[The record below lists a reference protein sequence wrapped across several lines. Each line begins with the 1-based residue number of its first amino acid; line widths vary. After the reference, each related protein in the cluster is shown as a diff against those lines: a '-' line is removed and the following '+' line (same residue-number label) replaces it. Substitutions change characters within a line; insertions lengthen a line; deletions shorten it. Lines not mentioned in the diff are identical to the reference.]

1 MAKQLTAAAVER
13 FRPAKDRREI
23 PDGGCP
29 GLYLI
34 IQPSGAKSWALR
46 FRRPNG
52 KPAKL
57 TLGKVD
63 LTNIE
68 SESEPIIGAPLT
80 LASARRLASELHH
93 QRARGKDVIAA
104 KHREKLER
112 EARNSKDFTQAATDF
127 IEQHAM
133 RRTRRWRERARLL
146 GLRSADDGVGFALIP
161 NGLADRWRDRPIAEI
176 DGDDIHAIVEEVRGR
191 GIPGL
196 ERRAAAPSETQARA
210 MFAVLN
216 PLFGWLVEKRR
227 LKANPCLGV
236 ARPETPRARER
247 VLSNA
252 EIVAFWRAADAERKE
267 FAALLKL
274 LLLTGCR
281 LSEVAQMRRA
291 ELNEDGV
298 IWTIP
303 GERTKNR
310 RTHVVPLP
318 RFARDI
324 LATVPTVGDLV
335 FTTDGIHPISGWS
348 KIKRRLD
355 TAIEVAPWRLHDIRR
370 SCATGMAEIGV
381 APHIVEA
388 VLNHISGHKAGV
400 AGIYNRA
407 AYASEKKAALG
418 RWAAHIENIVSGKPA
433 QNILTLTKRG
443 GNDR

>member
-1 MAKQLTAAAVER
+1 VRDFRFGSKADIGLALVHVRFTPESGHQLSAL
-13 FRPAKDRREI
+13 
-23 PDGGCP
+23 GCP
-29 GLYLI
+29 L
-34 IQPSGAKSWALR
+34 
-46 FRRPNG
+46 
-52 KPAKL
+52 
-57 TLGKVD
+57 
-63 LTNIE
+63 
-68 SESEPIIGAPLT
+68 
-80 LASARRLASELHH
+80 SARSGHRSNVRFELTCQLETGSGYASCPPNNF
-93 QRARGKDVIAA
+93 APCRGRSVAVA
-104 KHREKLER
+104 C
-112 EARNSKDFTQAATDF
+112 
-127 IEQHAM
+127 
-133 RRTRRWRERARLL
+133 
-146 GLRSADDGVGFALIP
+146 LRSADDGVGFALIP

-407 AYASEKKAALG
+407 AYASEKKAALE